1 MTPPPAQA
9 LALLY
14 RLAAD
19 RGIIGVMQRRQWS
32 VGCLS
37 EMPPEGE
44 VAGEEEVAGGEE
56 GSRGDAA
63 AVECGVPE

>member
-9 LALLY
+9 LALLH

-19 RGIIGVMQRRQWS
+19 RGIVGVMQRRQWS

-44 VAGEEEVAGGEE
+44 SSRVGWLGRGGE
-56 GSRGDAA
+56 GPG
-63 AVECGVPE
+63 